1 MSPEDHFTCSL
12 SEIMLGLLWQLVKG
26 SVQYGEKMLLV
37 ILAIICYHC
46 FCVFDH
52 VCSNKVDLHF
62 LASKILGMGLGLSS
76 IGSGFLG
83 FGIRNSEFEIRDT
96 GMGTP
101 QPHAIDEKC

>member
-1 MSPEDHFTCSL
+1 MAACEEYWAVL
-12 SEIMLGLLWQLVKG
+12 K
-26 SVQYGEKMLLV
+26 KMLLV

-46 FCVFDH
+46 FVFDH

-62 LASKILGMGLGLSS
+62 LASKILGMGLGLKFNRVR
-76 IGSGFLG
+76 IFR
-83 FGIRNSEFEIRDT
+83 IRNSEFGIRHT